1 MSTTSLVNNSL
12 NNPAT
17 VVSLQKTQRQA
28 VQVKTTGKSSSQP
41 SSGTALVLPEDIVT
55 LSSTS
60 SNDTPKKASQ
70 PVTPDEKRALLGPNV
85 SFSVYG

>member
-1 MSTTSLVNNSL
+1 MSTASSVNNSL
-12 NNPAT
+12 QNPAA

-28 VQVKTTGKSSSQP
+28 VQGKTVGRSSSP
-41 SSGTALVLPEDIVT
+41 SSSGTALVLPEDIVT
-55 LSSTS
+55 LSSANSATT
-60 SNDTPKKASQ
+60 DKKASQ